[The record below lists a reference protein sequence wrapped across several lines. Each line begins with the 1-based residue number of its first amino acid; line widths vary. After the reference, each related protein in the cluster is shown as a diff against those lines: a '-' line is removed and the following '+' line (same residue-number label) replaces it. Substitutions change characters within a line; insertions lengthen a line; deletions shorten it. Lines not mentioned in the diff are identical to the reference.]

1 MKLTKTGIE
10 PASSLVP
17 ATLVVAVCPRLVV
30 LLDQEAKM
38 DVAVVRN
45 RTDLKAI
52 HHRKTS
58 AEVTYRHN
66 RETSQLFSIKRYQQ
80 IFDAPILSQ

>member
-1 MKLTKTGIE
+1 MRLTKTEIE

-17 ATLVVAVCPRLVV
+17 ATQVVAVCPRLVV
-30 LLDQEAKM
+30 FLYQEAKM

-45 RTDLKAI
+45 QTDLKAT
-52 HHRKTS
+52 HHQKTS

-66 RETSQLFSIKRYQQ
+66 RETSQLFSIKHYQQ
-80 IFDAPILSQ
+80 IFDAAILSQ

>member
-1 MKLTKTGIE
+1 MRLTKTEIE

-17 ATLVVAVCPRLVV
+17 AMQVVAICPRLVV

-38 DVAVVRN
+38 DMAVVRN
-45 RTDLKAI
+45 RTDLKAT
-52 HHRKTS
+52 HHRKAS

-66 RETSQLFSIKRYQQ
+66 RETSQLFSIKHYQQ